1 MTLSPMSLLAV
12 LALILSVA
20 ALGSAVHLAVAL
32 FAKSLKEA
40 QSYLTPLAIALVVPA
55 MLGVL
60 PGLELTNR
68 LALVPILNVML
79 ASRKV
84 MAGDYLWGP
93 MALIFLSSCLYAAA
107 ALTVAAAI
115 FRRESVL
122 FRT

>member
-1 MTLSPMSLLAV
+1 MALSPMSLLAV
-12 LALILSVA
+12 LALILPVA
-20 ALGSAVHLAVAL
+20 ALASAVHLAVAL

-40 QSYLTPLAIALVVPA
+40 QSYLTPLAIVLVVPA
-55 MLGVL
+55 GLGVL

-107 ALTVAAAI
+107 ALAVAAAT

>member
-12 LALILSVA
+12 LALILPVA
-20 ALGSAVHLAVAL
+20 ALASAVHLAVAL
-32 FAKSLKEA
+32 SAKSLKEA

-84 MAGDYLWGP
+84 MAGDYPWGP
-93 MALIFLSSCLYAAA
+93 MVLIFLSSCLYAAA
-107 ALTVAAAI
+107 ALAVAAAT